1 MKSSR
6 LLMKILQP

>member
-1 MKSSR
+1 MESSR